1 MTYIQQ
7 LLANRILLAGLT
19 GWASA
24 QIIKTILYAVI
35 NRSLNL
41 ERLVGDGGMPSG
53 HSATVTCVA
62 LSTGIECGF
71 ASPVFAVAFI
81 LAVIVMHDAMG
92 VRRQAGKHAK
102 AINEMAQIIAEMSA
116 SQTTPEQKL
125 KEFIGHSPIQV
136 AAGFCLGVIVIVVL
150 YM

>member
-1 MTYIQQ
+1 
-7 LLANRILLAGLT
+7 
-19 GWASA
+19 
-24 QIIKTILYAVI
+24 
-35 NRSLNL
+35 
-41 ERLVGDGGMPSG
+41 MPSG

>member
-1 MTYIQQ
+1 MNYIQEI
-7 LLANRILLAGLT
+7 LGNRILLAGLA

-24 QIIKTILYAVI
+24 QIIKMVLYAVI
-35 NRSLNL
+35 NRTLNL
-41 ERLVGDGGMPSG
+41 ERLVGDGGMPSA

-62 LSTGIECGF
+62 LSAGLECGF
-71 ASPVFAVAFI
+71 ASPVFAVACI

-102 AINEMAQIIAEMSA
+102 AINELAEIISEMTA
-116 SQTTPEQKL
+116 TQTTPEQKL

-136 AAGFCLGVIVIVVL
+136 AAGFCLGVLVIIIL
-150 YM
+150 YI